1 MSMTDPIS
9 DFLSRI
15 RNGIQSRKSSID
27 CPRST
32 LKLRIAEI
40 LREEGFLDS
49 VVSEEPGVGLQGR
62 HQQGGQAQQGTISL
76 TLRYDNA
83 NHSAI
88 TGLKR
93 VSRPGQRHYVGARAL
108 PKVRNGLGIAIVST
122 SRGVMTDRKARELGV
137 GGEVLCEVW

>member
-1 MSMTDPIS
+1 MSMTDPIA
-9 DFLSRI
+9 DFLTRI
-15 RNGIQSRKSSID
+15 RNGIQTRKVTVD
-27 CPRST
+27 CPRSQ

-40 LREEGFLDS
+40 LRDEGFVDAVSSLDDG
-49 VVSEEPGVGLQGR
+49 PQGV
-62 HQQGGQAQQGTISL
+62 ISL
-76 TLRYDNA
+76 TLRYDNS

-93 VSRPGQRHYVGARAL
+93 ASRPGQRSYVRAKAM

>member
-1 MSMTDPIS
+1 MSMTDPIA

-15 RNGIQSRKSSID
+15 RNGIQARKATVD
-27 CPRST
+27 CPRSG

-40 LREEGFLDS
+40 LRDEGFLDA
-49 VVSEEPGVGLQGR
+49 VSSADDTG
-62 HQQGGQAQQGTISL
+62 QGTISV

-88 TGLKR
+88 TGLER
-93 VSRPGQRHYVGARAL
+93 VARPGQRRYVGAKGL

-122 SRGVMTDRKARELGV
+122 SRGVMTDRQAREMGV